1 MTTGTINK
9 KPNISSKLRNLPPL
23 SETVRT
29 NNSAQVPQNPEERQ
43 VDTISKSISS
53 SDDEIAAIESS
64 IKKETH
70 QESPRIGNSP
80 VTYTVSVPK
89 EIREIPIISEKTY
102 MSLGKKETGFVEL
115 DLVNHRERGQERRY
129 LNIQISGWSF
139 ENEEQ
144 VSDAYMMI
152 TSEAEFEAIKTFFS
166 NLTWKD

>member
-23 SETVRT
+23 SETMRA
-29 NNSAQVPQNPEERQ
+29 NNAPQIPQKSEEKH
-43 VDTISKSISS
+43 VDTTSHSIS
-53 SDDEIAAIESS
+53 SDDEFPTMEEHPSAKVEN
-64 IKKETH
+64 H
-70 QESPRIGNSP
+70 QEKARSSP
-80 VTYTVSVPK
+80 VTYAVSVPK

-152 TSEAEFEAIKTFFS
+152 TSEEEFEAIKTFFS